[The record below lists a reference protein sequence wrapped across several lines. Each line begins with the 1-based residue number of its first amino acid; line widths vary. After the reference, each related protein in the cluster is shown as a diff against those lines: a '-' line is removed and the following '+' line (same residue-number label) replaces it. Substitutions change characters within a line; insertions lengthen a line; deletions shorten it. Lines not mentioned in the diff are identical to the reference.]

1 MKQYKV
7 KQDFSDAVTGA
18 MVRAGDT
25 ITATDARAEELRAG
39 GVINVTP
46 VAVGPEPEAAT
57 EPASTT
63 KKK

>member
-7 KQDFSDAVTGA
+7 KADFTDSVTGA
-18 MVRAGDT
+18 VVRAGET
-25 ITATDARAEELRAG
+25 IMASDERAEQLRAG

-46 VAVGPEPEAAT
+46 VATEPEPEAAG
-57 EPASTT
+57 EPTST